1 VTIMKSLTEPLISCG
16 LSAHDVSQWSEATP
30 LITADFNADVARFS
44 HYWSL
49 TSRLIDMLP
58 NKPRRSSSQQS
69 AAGALLTAGRKSRES
84 FLSAHVKRTYDELTM
99 RRSRFLRV
107 EELAAATADAYP
119 GLVPSEPQ
127 FATEATAKQANKDG
141 LEIDQGLFLAH
152 VLADR
157 DCGAHLCH
165 AMLLPKPESLHFLE
179 ELRRTGSLDLDT
191 VRLERKERVL
201 HLTTSNRR
209 FLNAEDHTTLD
220 NMELAVDVATLDSMS
235 DVVVIRGDR
244 IGSEKYKGRVFGAG
258 INLTYLYQGK
268 IPFLWFITRELG
280 FMNKIMRG
288 VASAELLPDDL
299 HGGGVEKP
307 WVAAVDMFA
316 IGGHCQLL
324 LCTDYIL
331 AASDARLTLPARKEG
346 IIPGLANLR
355 LPRFTGMRLARQ
367 AIQYG
372 LELPCDSTD
381 GRTICDEIVD
391 AGQMDPAIDRV
402 CRSILQSGRT
412 GMIANRRAF
421 RIGQEPFDGFRQYCA
436 AYAREQAYCHFSTDL
451 ISNLEQ
457 HWRAKERMA

>member
-1 VTIMKSLTEPLISCG
+1 MTIMNSSSELLVSSG
-16 LSAHDVSQWSEATP
+16 LAARDVSQWSEATP
-30 LITADFNADVARFS
+30 VAADFDADIARFT

-49 TSRLIDMLP
+49 TSHLIDMLP
-58 NKPRRSSSQQS
+58 NKPQRSSSEQS
-69 AAGALLTAGRKSRES
+69 AAETLLTAGRTSRES
-84 FLSAHVKRTYDELTM
+84 FLSVHAKRLYEQLTM

-107 EELAAATADAYP
+107 EQLVAAAADAYP

-127 FATEATAKQANKDG
+127 LAAEANTRQADKDG

-157 DCGAHLCH
+157 DCGMHLCH
-165 AMLLPKPESLHFLE
+165 AMLLPKPESQNLLE
-179 ELRRTGSLDLDT
+179 ELHSTSSLDLGT

-220 NMELAVDVATLDSMS
+220 NMELAVDVATLDPLS

-244 IGSEKYKGRVFGAG
+244 IGSGKYRDRVFGAG
-258 INLTYLYQGK
+258 INLTHLYQGK

-288 VASAELLPDDL
+288 VASVEILPDDL
-299 HGGGVEKP
+299 HGGSIEKP
-307 WVAAVDMFA
+307 WVAAVDEFA

-331 AASDARLTLPARKEG
+331 ADSNARLTLPARKEG
-346 IIPGLANLR
+346 IIPGAANLR

-372 LELPCDSTD
+372 LELPCDSTN
-381 GRTICDEIVD
+381 GRMICDEIVYAD
-391 AGQMDPAIDRV
+391 QMDPAIDRI

-436 AYAREQAYCHFSTDL
+436 AYAREQAYCHFSADL
-451 ISNLEQ
+451 IFNLEQ
-457 HWRAKERMA
+457 HWKAKERVA